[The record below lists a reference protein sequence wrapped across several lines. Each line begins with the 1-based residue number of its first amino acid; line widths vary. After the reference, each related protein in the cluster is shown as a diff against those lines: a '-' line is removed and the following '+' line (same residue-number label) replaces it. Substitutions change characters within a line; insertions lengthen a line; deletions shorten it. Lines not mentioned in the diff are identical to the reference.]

1 MNKTERECS
10 QTEWHLDANLESMLD
25 RAIDLALDEDLGAL
39 AGINGAVDI
48 TTVSTVPSKAR
59 GRARVI
65 VKEPTVL
72 AGIDVLE
79 RVFNRLTARQAE
91 PEQFSFEAE
100 ADYKEGTYIKDCPT
114 VVLSIEGPARAIL
127 TGERLALNLMQR
139 MCGVATITR
148 SFVEK
153 VEGSG
158 IKVLDTRKT
167 TPCLRAFDRIAVHL
181 GGGVNHRSGL
191 YDRILIKDNHIAMA
205 GSIKAAIEAAR
216 NSYPEASIEVETRT
230 LEEVEQASALEPE
243 HILLDNMSPKM
254 VKEAIA
260 IIDGRSLVEISGGN
274 NIATIATYV
283 IEGVDAI
290 SVGALTHSAPA
301 IDISLD
307 MDLSL

>member
-79 RVFNRLTARQAE
+79 RVFNRLAARQAE
-91 PEQFSFEAE
+91 PEQFSFEAFYE
-100 ADYKEGTYIKDCPT
+100 EGTYIKDCPT

-243 HILLDNMSPKM
+243 YILLDNMSPKM

-260 IIDGRSLVEISGGN
+260 IIDGRSLVEISGGI

-301 IDISLD
+301 KDISLD

>member
-1 MNKTERECS
+1 
-10 QTEWHLDANLESMLD
+10 MLD

-260 IIDGRSLVEISGGN
+260 IIDGRSLVEISGGI

>member
-216 NSYPEASIEVETRT
+216 NSYPEASIEVETRS

-260 IIDGRSLVEISGGN
+260 IIDGRSLVEISGGI

>member
-79 RVFNRLTARQAE
+79 RVFNRLAARQAE
-91 PEQFSFEAE
+91 PEQFSFEAFYE
-100 ADYKEGTYIKDCPT
+100 EGTYIKDCPT

-216 NSYPEASIEVETRT
+216 NSYPEASIEVETRS

-243 HILLDNMSPKM
+243 YILLDNMSPKM

-260 IIDGRSLVEISGGN
+260 IIDGRSLVEISGGI

>member
-79 RVFNRLTARQAE
+79 RVFNRLAARQAE
-91 PEQFSFEAE
+91 PEQFSFEAFYE
-100 ADYKEGTYIKDCPT
+100 EGTYIKDCPT

-148 SFVEK
+148 SFVKK

-216 NSYPEASIEVETRT
+216 NSYPEASIEVETRS

-260 IIDGRSLVEISGGN
+260 IIDGRSLVEISGGI

-301 IDISLD
+301 KDISLD

>member
-1 MNKTERECS
+1 
-10 QTEWHLDANLESMLD
+10 MLD

-243 HILLDNMSPKM
+243 HILLDNMTVHP
-254 VKEAIA
+254 
-260 IIDGRSLVEISGGN
+260 DYHN
-274 NIATIATYV
+274 
-283 IEGVDAI
+283 D
-290 SVGALTHSAPA
+290 
-301 IDISLD
+301 
-307 MDLSL
+307 

>member
-79 RVFNRLTARQAE
+79 RVFNRLAARQAE
-91 PEQFSFEAE
+91 PEQFSFEAFYE
-100 ADYKEGTYIKDCPT
+100 EGTYIKDCPT

-243 HILLDNMSPKM
+243 YILLDNMSPKM

-260 IIDGRSLVEISGGN
+260 IIDGRSLVEISGGI

>member
-1 MNKTERECS
+1 
-10 QTEWHLDANLESMLD
+10 MLD

-79 RVFNRLTARQAE
+79 RVFNRLAARQAE
-91 PEQFSFEAE
+91 PEQFSFEAFYE
-100 ADYKEGTYIKDCPT
+100 EGTYIKDCPT

-216 NSYPEASIEVETRT
+216 NSYPEASIEVETRS

-260 IIDGRSLVEISGGN
+260 IIDGRSLVEISGGI

-301 IDISLD
+301 KDISLD

>member
-1 MNKTERECS
+1 
-10 QTEWHLDANLESMLD
+10 MLD

-79 RVFNRLTARQAE
+79 RVFNRLAARQAE
-91 PEQFSFEAE
+91 PEQFSFEAFYE
-100 ADYKEGTYIKDCPT
+100 EGTYIKDCPT

-260 IIDGRSLVEISGGN
+260 IIDGRSLVEISGGI

-301 IDISLD
+301 KDISLD

>member
-79 RVFNRLTARQAE
+79 RVFNRLAARQAE
-91 PEQFSFEAE
+91 PEQFSFEAFYE
-100 ADYKEGTYIKDCPT
+100 EGTYIKDCPT

-260 IIDGRSLVEISGGN
+260 IIDGRSLVEISGGI

-301 IDISLD
+301 KDISLD

>member
-216 NSYPEASIEVETRT
+216 NSYPEASIEVETRS

-243 HILLDNMSPKM
+243 YILLDNMSPKM

-260 IIDGRSLVEISGGN
+260 IIDGRSLVEISGGI

-301 IDISLD
+301 KDISLD

>member
-1 MNKTERECS
+1 MNKTERGCS
-10 QTEWHLDANLESMLD
+10 PTDWHLDANLENMLD

-48 TTVSTVPSKAR
+48 TTVSTVPSNAR

-79 RVFNRLTARQAE
+79 RVFTRLEARQAE

-100 ADYKEGTYIKDCPT
+100 ADYKEGTYIKECPAF
-114 VVLSIEGPARAIL
+114 VLSIEGPARAIL

-216 NSYPEASIEVETRT
+216 SSYPEASIEVETRT

-243 HILLDNMSPKM
+243 HILLDNMPPKM

-260 IIDGRSLVEISGGN
+260 IIDGRSLVEISGGI

-301 IDISLD
+301 KDISLD
-307 MDLSL
+307 MDLRP

>member
-1 MNKTERECS
+1 
-10 QTEWHLDANLESMLD
+10 
-25 RAIDLALDEDLGAL
+25 
-39 AGINGAVDI
+39 
-48 TTVSTVPSKAR
+48 
-59 GRARVI
+59 
-65 VKEPTVL
+65 
-72 AGIDVLE
+72 
-79 RVFNRLTARQAE
+79 
-91 PEQFSFEAE
+91 
-100 ADYKEGTYIKDCPT
+100 
-114 VVLSIEGPARAIL
+114 
-127 TGERLALNLMQR
+127 MQR

-216 NSYPEASIEVETRT
+216 NSYPEASIEVETRS

-243 HILLDNMSPKM
+243 YILLDNMSPKM

-260 IIDGRSLVEISGGN
+260 IIDGRSLVEISGGI

-301 IDISLD
+301 KDISLD

>member
-79 RVFNRLTARQAE
+79 RVFNRLAARQAE
-91 PEQFSFEAE
+91 PEQFSFEAFYE
-100 ADYKEGTYIKDCPT
+100 EGTYIKDCPT

-216 NSYPEASIEVETRT
+216 NSYPEASIEVETRS

-243 HILLDNMSPKM
+243 YILLDNMSPKM

-260 IIDGRSLVEISGGN
+260 IIDGRSLVEISGGI

-301 IDISLD
+301 KDISLD

>member
-91 PEQFSFEAE
+91 PEQFSFKAE

-260 IIDGRSLVEISGGN
+260 IIDGRSLVEISGGI

-301 IDISLD
+301 KDISLD

>member
-91 PEQFSFEAE
+91 PEQFSFKAE

-216 NSYPEASIEVETRT
+216 NSYPEASIEVETRS

-260 IIDGRSLVEISGGN
+260 IIDGRSLVEISGGI

-301 IDISLD
+301 KDISLD

>member
-79 RVFNRLTARQAE
+79 RVFNRLAARQAE
-91 PEQFSFEAE
+91 PEQFSFEAFYE
-100 ADYKEGTYIKDCPT
+100 EGTYIKDCPT

-216 NSYPEASIEVETRT
+216 NSYPEASIEVETRS

-260 IIDGRSLVEISGGN
+260 IIDGRSLVEISGGI

-301 IDISLD
+301 KDISLD

>member
-79 RVFNRLTARQAE
+79 RVFNRLAARQAE
-91 PEQFSFEAE
+91 PEQFSFKAE

-216 NSYPEASIEVETRT
+216 NSYPEASIEVETRS

-260 IIDGRSLVEISGGN
+260 IIDGRSLVEISGGI

-301 IDISLD
+301 KDISLD

>member
-79 RVFNRLTARQAE
+79 RVFNRLAARQAE
-91 PEQFSFEAE
+91 PEQFSFEAFYE
-100 ADYKEGTYIKDCPT
+100 EGTYIKDCPT

-148 SFVEK
+148 SFVET

-216 NSYPEASIEVETRT
+216 NSYPEASIEVETRS

-243 HILLDNMSPKM
+243 YILLDNMSPKM

-260 IIDGRSLVEISGGN
+260 IIDGRSLVEISGGI

-301 IDISLD
+301 KDISLD

>member
-1 MNKTERECS
+1 MNKTESGCNQS
-10 QTEWHLDANLESMLD
+10 KWHLDENLESMLD
-25 RAIDLALDEDLGAL
+25 RAIDLALDEDLGRL
-39 AGINGAVDI
+39 AGINGGVDI
-48 TTVSTVPSKAR
+48 TTVSTVPAEAR
-59 GRARVI
+59 GSARVI
-65 VKEPTVL
+65 VKEPAVL
-72 AGIDVLE
+72 AGLDVLK
-79 RVFNRLTARQAE
+79 RVFNRLASRDE
-91 PEQFSFEAE
+91 ESEKFDFESCFE
-100 ADYKEGTYIKDCPT
+100 EGTYIEDSPT
-114 VVLSIEGPARAIL
+114 VVLTLKGPARAIL

-148 SFVEK
+148 RFVEK
-153 VEGSG
+153 VEGTG

-167 TPCLRAFDRIAVHL
+167 TPCLRAFDRIAVRL

-216 NSYPEASIEVETRT
+216 SLYPDAPLEVETRT
-230 LEEVEQASALEPE
+230 LEEVEQASDLEPE
-243 HILLDNMSPKM
+243 HILLDNMNPKM

-260 IIDGRSLVEISGGN
+260 IIDGRSLVEISGGI
-274 NIATIATYV
+274 NIDTIATYV

-307 MDLSL
+307 MDLRF